1 MQTATRLIMAKD
13 ANLVIIFIYLVSLT
27 CFFFKQRKKK
37 QPMLHFVHRNVI
49 TCSLGKN
56 HSNKKNQTNKQKN
69 KKKQKTKPKKITYQ
83 D

>member
-13 ANLVIIFIYLVSLT
+13 ANLVIIFIYLVSLM
-27 CFFFKQRKKK
+27 CFFQAKKKK

-69 KKKQKTKPKKITYQ
+69 KKKQNTKPKKITYR